1 MDCCWLAVSQ
11 RASTGSAVERVVPH
25 VPDDRPATRVLRE
38 VGTLLDGRG
47 GVIKNT
53 RIVVEGTKI
62 VRLDPKAKP
71 VDFDL
76 SRFTVLP
83 GWIDSHVHITWR
95 FAN

>member
-1 MDCCWLAVSQ
+1 MSKATFWILFVLAVT
-11 RASTGSAVERVVPH
+11 STVEAQPKRTVIQ
-25 VPDDRPATRVLRE
+25 

-83 GWIDSHVHITWR
+83 G
-95 FAN
+95 